1 MMTWSL
7 LQRFGVVASD
17 EQQAK
22 TLKDLTQPQ
31 LQQHQQKLGDKEGD
45 REQPERDKDAP
56 TKSEKE
62 TFKVYM

>member
-1 MMTWSL
+1 M
-7 LQRFGVVASD
+7 ASD
-17 EQQAK
+17 EQQVK

-31 LQQHQQKLGDKEGD
+31 LQQKLGDKEGD

>member
-1 MMTWSL
+1 MTWSL

-17 EQQAK
+17 EQQVK

-31 LQQHQQKLGDKEGD
+31 LQQKLGDKEGD